1 MSSYSEYLNRQ
12 KQRLTVY
19 KDTRPHRDAGHHTE
33 IVKRLA
39 AAGVLETAT
48 AVGSCTAVLNAPST
62 RKNPTS
68 EWGQLQNYSGGHS
81 VQDTSRF
88 NEYTAGQAVAQGAK
102 PENAKA
108 SQITMTCYRS
118 TVVPEINDRLA
129 ADAQLALVQAARNQY
144 ARGYNTA
151 ACCQVCGE
159 PPQYASGCAC
169 TLTVAQRDALKSKVA
184 PAKHTIIPNVNVA

>member
-12 KQRLTVY
+12 KQRITMY

-39 AAGVLETAT
+39 ASGVQETAT
-48 AVGSCTAVLNAPST
+48 AVGSCVAVLDAPST

-81 VQDTSRF
+81 VQDTAIY

-102 PENAKA
+102 PQNAKA
-108 SQITMTCYRS
+108 SQITMTCYS
-118 TVVPEINDRLA
+118 SSVVPEINDRLA
-129 ADAQLALVQAARNQY
+129 ADAQLAAIQAAKNQY
-144 ARGYNTA
+144 QRGWNTA
-151 ACCQVCGE
+151 SCCLVCGK
-159 PPQYASGCAC
+159 PPTFANGCNCA
-169 TLTVAQRDALKSKVA
+169 LTTAQRLALKSKVA
-184 PAKHTIIPNVNVA
+184 PAQHTIIPNANVA